1 MSAKFRS
8 WAMEQKINRWE
19 LWWEAPS
26 AEVLLVEDLKERC
39 VSAL

>member
-1 MSAKFRS
+1 
-8 WAMEQKINRWE
+8 MEQKINRWE

-26 AEVLLVEDLKERC
+26 AEILLVEDLKERC